1 MKYQTNK
8 DLVESQF
15 YLKMLDDFCKSGQ
28 VKIPDPASTV
38 MPWDLKED
46 PLKDYLIHLFTL
58 KVTIA
63 ETGEEVQKFQR
74 QVVNSRIKSKIFY
87 ETVGKFIVECVHHMR
102 FQRQRAWTES
112 HRADDVLDWTP
123 FRRMNEEVWRPLL
136 DQIDEEHRNDGFD
149 KTFFLRLF
157 GEESIQANH
166 NGEIHDG
173 DTDRLHSSI
182 GASKAENWERL
193 VRDWKA
199 CIEQQVISKLK
210 DFIALRQTHFESGLV
225 RMMDQITRNMKLK
238 GISEQR
244 AVQAWEMMK
253 NAWTETEFERRLNEM
268 KIQDQYPEI
277 KEIVAKMG
285 RVADAN
291 GKDRLTIASGVDMKM
306 EHSAGSDIEGIT
318 VGDDLNS
325 LLPLELAQY
334 SDEDMEGLFIYK
346 YRTRRLQ
353 TFRYKSEM
361 AKPSRKLGFTHAS
374 RKGPMIVCLDT
385 SASMYGTPERISS
398 TLIALLEETA
408 EELERDC
415 FLIDFSVS
423 TRAIDLMEKRKAQRL
438 RKLGLNV
445 SAEDFSLANSADSTD
460 SSASTASGNSSFS
473 DSGSHSG
480 FASTGRSVRRQPSTT
495 HLPFIG
501 GGTSAKKMM
510 KQMFELLDND
520 GLHYVNADVLWIT
533 DFLIPDP
540 PQSMLARFKEYRD
553 TGTRFYGI
561 RIVRDDDKEPNT
573 WKNYFNQI
581 YTIKYRPLRRY

>member
-8 DLVESQF
+8 DLAEAQY
-15 YLKMLDDFCKSGQ
+15 YLKMLDDFCKTGQ
-28 VKIPDPASTV
+28 VVIPEPSANV
-38 MPWDLKED
+38 MPWYLKDD
-46 PLKDYLIHLFTL
+46 PLMDYLVHLFTL
-58 KVTIA
+58 EVTLC
-63 ETGEEVQKFQR
+63 TGEKVRKFEK
-74 QVVNSRIKSKIFY
+74 QVVNSKIKSKVFY
-87 ETVGKFIVECVHHMR
+87 DSVGKFIVECVHHIR
-102 FQRQRAWTES
+102 FQRQRAWTEN
-112 HRADDVLDWTP
+112 HRAEDVLDWTN
-123 FRRMNEEVWRPLL
+123 FKRMDENVWHPLL
-136 DQIDEEHRNDGFD
+136 DQLAMEHENDGFD
-149 KTFFLRLF
+149 KPFFIRLF
-157 GEESIQANH
+157 AG
-166 NGEIHDG
+166 DG
-173 DTDRLHSSI
+173 AT
-182 GASKAENWERL
+182 KNENWERL
-193 VRDWKA
+193 VRDWMA
-199 CIEQQVISKLK
+199 CIERQTLSKLK
-210 DFIALRQTHFESGLV
+210 NFISIRQNNFETGLV
-225 RMMDQITRNMKLK
+225 RLMDQVTRNIKTK

-244 AVQAWEMMK
+244 AVQAWELMT
-253 NAWTETEFERRLNEM
+253 NGWTETEFERRLNQM
-268 KIQDQYPEI
+268 KVQDRYPEI

-438 RKLGLNV
+438 RKLGLTI
-445 SAEDFSLANSADSTD
+445 SEE
-460 SSASTASGNSSFS
+460 
-473 DSGSHSG
+473 
-480 FASTGRSVRRQPSTT
+480 QPSTT

-573 WKNYFNQI
+573 WKDYFNQI

>member
-46 PLKDYLIHLFTL
+46 PLKNYLIHLFTL

-210 DFIALRQTHFESGLV
+210 DFIALRQTHFETGLV

-306 EHSAGSDIEGIT
+306 EHSSGSDIEGIT

-398 TLIALLEETA
+398 TLISLIEETA

-423 TRAIDLMEKRKAQRL
+423 TRAIDLMAKRKVERL
-438 RKLGLNV
+438 KKIGINIV
-445 SAEDFSLANSADSTD
+445 EGTEDTA
-460 SSASTASGNSSFS
+460 SAS
-473 DSGSHSG
+473 
-480 FASTGRSVRRQPSTT
+480 

-510 KQMFELLDND
+510 SQMFELLDHD

-533 DFLIPDP
+533 DFLIPNSS
-540 PQSMLARFKEYRD
+540 QAMLSRFKEYKE

-561 RIVRDDDKEPNT
+561 RIVRSDDKEPNE
-573 WKNYFNQI
+573 WKAYFNQI
-581 YTIKYRPLRRY
+581 YTVRYRPLRRY

>member
-1 MKYQTNK
+1 MNYQTNK
-8 DLVESQF
+8 DLAEAQY
-15 YLKMLDDFCKSGQ
+15 YLKMLDEFCKTGQ
-28 VKIPDPASTV
+28 VVIPEPSANV
-38 MPWDLKED
+38 MPWYLKDD
-46 PLKDYLIHLFTL
+46 PLMDYLVHLFTL
-58 KVTIA
+58 EVTLC
-63 ETGEEVQKFQR
+63 TGEKVRKFEK
-74 QVVNSRIKSKIFY
+74 QVVNSKIKSKVFY
-87 ETVGKFIVECVHHMR
+87 DCVGKFIVECVHHMR

-112 HRADDVLDWTP
+112 HRADDVLDWAP
-123 FRRMNEEVWRPLL
+123 FKRMDELVWLPLL
-136 DQIDEEHRNDGFD
+136 DQLEQEHEDDGFD
-149 KTFFLRLF
+149 KPFFIRLF
-157 GEESIQANH
+157 AG
-166 NGEIHDG
+166 DG
-173 DTDRLHSSI
+173 AT
-182 GASKAENWERL
+182 KNENWERL

-199 CIEQQVISKLK
+199 CIERQTLSKLK
-210 DFIALRQTHFESGLV
+210 NFISIRQNNFETGLV
-225 RMMDQITRNMKLK
+225 RLMDQVTRNIKTK

-244 AVQAWEMMK
+244 AVQAWELMT
-253 NAWTETEFERRLNEM
+253 NGWTETEFERRLNQM
-268 KIQDQYPEI
+268 KVQDRYPEI

>member
-8 DLVESQF
+8 DLAEAQY
-15 YLKMLDDFCKSGQ
+15 YLKMLDEFCKTGQ
-28 VKIPDPASTV
+28 VVILEPSGSV
-38 MPWDLKED
+38 MPWNLKGD
-46 PLKDYLIHLFTL
+46 PLKDYLVHLFTL
-58 KVTIA
+58 EVTLC
-63 ETGEEVQKFQR
+63 TGEKVQKFER
-74 QVVNSRIKSKIFY
+74 QVVNSKIKSKVFY
-87 ETVGKFIVECVHHMR
+87 DCVGKFIVECVHHIR
-102 FQRQRAWTES
+102 FQRQRAWTEN
-112 HRADDVLDWTP
+112 HRAEDVLGWTN
-123 FRRMNEEVWRPLL
+123 FKRMDEKVWHPLL
-136 DQIDEEHRNDGFD
+136 NQLAMEHEDDGFD
-149 KTFFLRLF
+149 KPFFIRLF
-157 GEESIQANH
+157 KG
-166 NGEIHDG
+166 DG
-173 DTDRLHSSI
+173 AT
-182 GASKAENWERL
+182 KNENWERL

-199 CIEQQVISKLK
+199 CIERQTLSKLK
-210 DFIALRQTHFESGLV
+210 SFISIRQNNFETGLI
-225 RMMDQITRNMKLK
+225 RLMDQVTRNIKTK

-244 AVQAWEMMK
+244 AVQAWELMT
-253 NAWTETEFERRLNEM
+253 NGWTETEFERRLNQM
-268 KIQDQYPEI
+268 KVQDRYPEI

-423 TRAIDLMEKRKAQRL
+423 TRAIDLIEKRKAQRL
-438 RKLGLNV
+438 RKLGLTI
-445 SAEDFSLANSADSTD
+445 SDEEILGTDYADYTD
-460 SSASTASGNSSFS
+460 SSASSTSTSSS
-473 DSGSHSG
+473 TSG

-540 PQSMLARFKEYRD
+540 PQSTLARFKEYRD

-573 WKNYFNQI
+573 WKDYFNQI

>member
-58 KVTIA
+58 KVTIS

-210 DFIALRQTHFESGLV
+210 DFIALRQTHFETGLV

>member
-28 VKIPDPASTV
+28 VKIPDPASSV
-38 MPWDLKED
+38 MPWNLKED

-210 DFIALRQTHFESGLV
+210 DFIALRQTHFETGLV

-306 EHSAGSDIEGIT
+306 EHSSGSDIEGIT

-361 AKPSRKLGFTHAS
+361 SKPSRKLGFTHAS

-385 SASMYGTPERISS
+385 SASMYGMPERISS
-398 TLIALLEETA
+398 TLISLLEETA
-408 EELERDC
+408 EDLERDC

-423 TRAIDLMEKRKAQRL
+423 TRAIDLMAKRKAERL
-438 RKLGLNV
+438 KRIGITV
-445 SAEDFSLANSADSTD
+445 VDSTEIPDNSADL
-460 SSASTASGNSSFS
+460 SSEGQA
-473 DSGSHSG
+473 H
-480 FASTGRSVRRQPSTT
+480 TGRGVRRQPTTT

-510 KQMFELLDND
+510 NQMFDLLDND

-533 DFLIPDP
+533 DFLIPNP
-540 PQSMLARFKEYRD
+540 PQQMLARFKEYKE

-561 RIVRDDDKEPNT
+561 RIVRDDDKEPNE
-573 WKNYFNQI
+573 WKDYFNRI

>member
-1 MKYQTNK
+1 MNYQTNK
-8 DLVESQF
+8 DLAEAQY
-15 YLKMLDDFCKSGQ
+15 YLKMLDDFCKTGQ
-28 VKIPDPASTV
+28 VIIPEPSSSV
-38 MPWDLKED
+38 MPWNLKDD
-46 PLKDYLIHLFTL
+46 PLKDYLVHLFTL
-58 KVTIA
+58 EVMLG
-63 ETGEEVQKFQR
+63 TGEKVRKFER
-74 QVVNSRIKSKIFY
+74 QVVNSKLKSKVFY
-87 ETVGKFIVECVHHMR
+87 DSVGKFIVECVHHIR
-102 FQRQRAWTES
+102 FQRQRAWTEN
-112 HRADDVLDWTP
+112 HRAEDVLEWTN
-123 FRRMNEEVWRPLL
+123 FKRMEEKVWLPLL
-136 DQIDEEHRNDGFD
+136 NRLAMEHEDDGFD
-149 KTFFLRLF
+149 KPFFIRLF
-157 GEESIQANH
+157 EG
-166 NGEIHDG
+166 DG
-173 DTDRLHSSI
+173 
-182 GASKAENWERL
+182 AAKNENWERL
-193 VRDWKA
+193 ARDWKS
-199 CIEQQVISKLK
+199 CIERQTLDKLK
-210 DFIALRQTHFESGLV
+210 NFISIRQKNFEIGLI
-225 RMMDQITRNMKLK
+225 RLMDQVTRNIKTK

-244 AVQAWEMMK
+244 AVQAWELMT
-253 NAWTETEFERRLNEM
+253 NGWTETEFERRLNQV
-268 KIQDQYPEI
+268 KVQDRYPEI
-277 KEIVAKMG
+277 KEVVAKMG

-291 GKDRLTIASGVDMKM
+291 GKERLTIASGVDMKM

-334 SDEDMEGLFIYK
+334 SDEDMEGIFIYK

-385 SASMYGTPERISS
+385 SASMYGTPERIST

-423 TRAIDLMEKRKAQRL
+423 TRAIDLMEKRRTQRL
-438 RKLGLNV
+438 RKLGLNI
-445 SAEDFSLANSADSTD
+445 SDEDVLGTDYTD
-460 SSASTASGNSSFS
+460 SSSPSSIS
-473 DSGSHSG
+473 SSAYSASG
-480 FASTGRSVRRQPSTT
+480 FASTGRSVRRQPSTA

-573 WKNYFNQI
+573 WKDYFNQI
-581 YTIKYRPLRRY
+581 YTIRYRPLRRY

>member
-8 DLVESQF
+8 DLAEAQY
-15 YLKMLDDFCKSGQ
+15 YLKMLDDFCKTGQ
-28 VKIPDPASTV
+28 VVIPEPSANV
-38 MPWDLKED
+38 MPWYLKDD
-46 PLKDYLIHLFTL
+46 PLMDYLVHLFTL
-58 KVTIA
+58 EVTLC
-63 ETGEEVQKFQR
+63 TGEKVRKFEK
-74 QVVNSRIKSKIFY
+74 QVVNSKIKSKVFY
-87 ETVGKFIVECVHHMR
+87 DSVGKFIVECVHHIR
-102 FQRQRAWTES
+102 FQRQRAWTEN
-112 HRADDVLDWTP
+112 HRAEDVLDWTN
-123 FRRMNEEVWRPLL
+123 FKRMDENVWHPLL
-136 DQIDEEHRNDGFD
+136 DQLAMEHEDDGFD
-149 KTFFLRLF
+149 KPFFIRLF
-157 GEESIQANH
+157 AG
-166 NGEIHDG
+166 DG
-173 DTDRLHSSI
+173 AT
-182 GASKAENWERL
+182 KNENWERL

-199 CIEQQVISKLK
+199 CIERQTLSKLK
-210 DFIALRQTHFESGLV
+210 NFISIRQNNFETGLV
-225 RMMDQITRNMKLK
+225 RLMDQVTRNIKTK

-244 AVQAWEMMK
+244 AVQAWELMT
-253 NAWTETEFERRLNEM
+253 NGWTETEFERRLNQM
-268 KIQDQYPEI
+268 KVQDRYPEI

-318 VGDDLNS
+318 VGDDLNF

>member
-8 DLVESQF
+8 DLAEAQY
-15 YLKMLDDFCKSGQ
+15 YLKMLDDFCKTGQ
-28 VKIPDPASTV
+28 VVIPEPSSNV
-38 MPWDLKED
+38 MPWYLKDD
-46 PLKDYLIHLFTL
+46 PLKDYLVHLFTL
-58 KVTIA
+58 EVTLC
-63 ETGEEVQKFQR
+63 TGEKVRKFEK
-74 QVVNSRIKSKIFY
+74 QVVNSKIKSKVFY
-87 ETVGKFIVECVHHMR
+87 DSVGKFIVECVHHIR
-102 FQRQRAWTES
+102 FQSQRAWTEN
-112 HRADDVLDWTP
+112 HRAEDVLDWTN
-123 FRRMNEEVWRPLL
+123 FKRMDENVWHPLL
-136 DQIDEEHRNDGFD
+136 DQLAMEHEDDGFD
-149 KTFFLRLF
+149 KPFFIRLF
-157 GEESIQANH
+157 AG
-166 NGEIHDG
+166 DG
-173 DTDRLHSSI
+173 AT
-182 GASKAENWERL
+182 KNENWERL

-199 CIEQQVISKLK
+199 CIERQTLSKLK
-210 DFIALRQTHFESGLV
+210 NFISIRQNNFETGLV
-225 RMMDQITRNMKLK
+225 RLMDQVTRNIKTK

-244 AVQAWEMMK
+244 AVQAWELMT
-253 NAWTETEFERRLNEM
+253 NGWTETEFERRLNQM
-268 KIQDQYPEI
+268 KVQDRYPEI

-480 FASTGRSVRRQPSTT
+480 FASTGRSVRHQPSTT

>member
-8 DLVESQF
+8 DLIESQF

-38 MPWDLKED
+38 MPWNLKED

-166 NGEIHDG
+166 HGVKHDG

-210 DFIALRQTHFESGLV
+210 DFIALRQTHFETGLV

-306 EHSAGSDIEGIT
+306 EHSSGSDIEGIT

-361 AKPSRKLGFTHAS
+361 SKPSRKLGFTHAS

-398 TLIALLEETA
+398 TLISLLEETA
-408 EELERDC
+408 EDLERDC

-423 TRAIDLMEKRKAQRL
+423 TRAIDLMAKRKAERL
-438 RKLGLNV
+438 KRIGITV
-445 SAEDFSLANSADSTD
+445 VEAHASSGIPGTSETSD
-460 SSASTASGNSSFS
+460 SSVGLSS
-473 DSGSHSG
+473 DGQAH
-480 FASTGRSVRRQPSTT
+480 TGRGVRRQPTTT

-510 KQMFELLDND
+510 SQMFDLLDND

-533 DFLIPDP
+533 DFLIPNP
-540 PQSMLARFKEYRD
+540 PQQMLARFKEYKE

-561 RIVRDDDKEPNT
+561 RIVRDDDKEPNE
-573 WKNYFNQI
+573 WKEYFNQI

>member
-1 MKYQTNK
+1 MKYQTSK
-8 DLVESQF
+8 DLVEAQY
-15 YLKMLDDFCKSGQ
+15 YLKMLDDFCKTGQ
-28 VKIPDPASTV
+28 VVIPESSGSA
-38 MPWDLKED
+38 MPWNLKED
-46 PLKDYLIHLFTL
+46 PLKDYLVHLFTL
-58 KVTIA
+58 EITLG
-63 ETGEEVQKFQR
+63 TGEKVRKFER
-74 QVVNSRIKSKIFY
+74 QVVNSKIKSKVFY
-87 ETVGKFIVECVHHMR
+87 DSVGKFIVESVHHIR
-102 FQRQRAWTES
+102 FQRQRAWTEN
-112 HRADDVLDWTP
+112 HRADDVLDWTS
-123 FRRMNEEVWRPLL
+123 FKRMDENVWHPLL
-136 DQIDEEHRNDGFD
+136 NQLEMEHGDDGFD
-149 KTFFLRLF
+149 KPFFIRLF
-157 GEESIQANH
+157 KG
-166 NGEIHDG
+166 DG
-173 DTDRLHSSI
+173 AT
-182 GASKAENWERL
+182 KVENWERL

-199 CIEQQVISKLK
+199 CIERQTLQKLK
-210 DFIALRQTHFESGLV
+210 DYISIRQNNFEAGLV
-225 RMMDQITRNMKLK
+225 RMMDQVSRNVRMK

-244 AVQAWEMMK
+244 AVQAWELMT
-253 NAWTETEFERRLNEM
+253 NGWTETEFERRLNQM
-268 KIQDQYPEI
+268 KVQDRYPEI

-353 TFRYKSEM
+353 TFRFKSEM
-361 AKPSRKLGFTHAS
+361 SKPSRKLGFTHAS

-423 TRAIDLMEKRKAQRL
+423 TKAIDLVEKRKAERL

-445 SAEDFSLANSADSTD
+445 SAEDFSLVDSADGAD
-460 SSASTASGNSSFS
+460 SSASTASSNSSFS
-473 DSGSHSG
+473 SNGSGSG

-510 KQMFELLDND
+510 KQMFDLLDND

-573 WKNYFNQI
+573 WKDYFNQI

>member
-149 KTFFLRLF
+149 KTFFLQLF

-210 DFIALRQTHFESGLV
+210 DFIALRQTHFETGLV

-285 RVADAN
+285 RVADAD

-306 EHSAGSDIEGIT
+306 EHSSGSDIEGIT

-361 AKPSRKLGFTHAS
+361 SKPSRKLGFTHAS

-398 TLIALLEETA
+398 TLISLLEETA
-408 EELERDC
+408 EDLERDC

-423 TRAIDLMEKRKAQRL
+423 TRAIDLMAKRKAERL
-438 RKLGLNV
+438 KRIGITV
-445 SAEDFSLANSADSTD
+445 VEVHESSGIPGTSESPENSAGL
-460 SSASTASGNSSFS
+460 SSDGQA
-473 DSGSHSG
+473 H
-480 FASTGRSVRRQPSTT
+480 TGRGIRRQPTTT

-510 KQMFELLDND
+510 NQMFDLLDND

-533 DFLIPDP
+533 DFLIPNP
-540 PQSMLARFKEYRD
+540 PQQMLARFKEYKE

-561 RIVRDDDKEPNT
+561 RIVRDDDKEPNE
-573 WKNYFNQI
+573 WKDYFNHI

>member
-1 MKYQTNK
+1 MNYQTNK
-8 DLVESQF
+8 DLAEAQY
-15 YLKMLDDFCKSGQ
+15 YLKMLDEFCKTGQ
-28 VKIPDPASTV
+28 VVIPEPSASV
-38 MPWDLKED
+38 MPWNLKVD
-46 PLKDYLIHLFTL
+46 PLKDYLVHLFTL
-58 KVTIA
+58 EVTLC
-63 ETGEEVQKFQR
+63 TGEKVRKFER
-74 QVVNSRIKSKIFY
+74 QVVNSKIKGKVFY
-87 ETVGKFIVECVHHMR
+87 DCVGKFIVESVHHIR
-102 FQRQRAWTES
+102 FQRQRAWTEN
-112 HRADDVLDWTP
+112 HRADDVLDWTN
-123 FRRMNEEVWRPLL
+123 FKRMDEKVWHPLL
-136 DQIDEEHRNDGFD
+136 NQLAMEHEDDGFD
-149 KTFFLRLF
+149 KPFFIRLF
-157 GEESIQANH
+157 QG
-166 NGEIHDG
+166 DG
-173 DTDRLHSSI
+173 AT
-182 GASKAENWERL
+182 KNENWERL

-199 CIEQQVISKLK
+199 CIERQTLQKLK
-210 DFIALRQTHFESGLV
+210 DYISIRQNNFETGLI
-225 RMMDQITRNMKLK
+225 RMMDQVTRNIKMK
-238 GISEQR
+238 GVSEQR
-244 AVQAWEMMK
+244 AVQAWELMT
-253 NAWTETEFERRLNEM
+253 NGWTETEFERRLNQM
-268 KIQDQYPEI
+268 KVQDRYPEI

-325 LLPLELAQY
+325 LLPLEFAQY

-480 FASTGRSVRRQPSTT
+480 FASTGRSVSA
-495 HLPFIG
+495 
-501 GGTSAKKMM
+501 TSSRLEGYPA
-510 KQMFELLDND
+510 
-520 GLHYVNADVLWIT
+520 G
-533 DFLIPDP
+533 
-540 PQSMLARFKEYRD
+540 
-553 TGTRFYGI
+553 
-561 RIVRDDDKEPNT
+561 
-573 WKNYFNQI
+573 
-581 YTIKYRPLRRY
+581 

>member
-38 MPWDLKED
+38 MPWNLKED

-210 DFIALRQTHFESGLV
+210 DFIALRQTHFETGLV

-306 EHSAGSDIEGIT
+306 EHSSGSDIEGIT

-361 AKPSRKLGFTHAS
+361 SKPSRKLGFTHAS

-398 TLIALLEETA
+398 TLISLLEETA
-408 EELERDC
+408 EDLERDC

-423 TRAIDLMEKRKAQRL
+423 TRAIDLMAKRKAERL
-438 RKLGLNV
+438 KRIGITV
-445 SAEDFSLANSADSTD
+445 VDSTEIPDNSADL
-460 SSASTASGNSSFS
+460 SSDGQA
-473 DSGSHSG
+473 H
-480 FASTGRSVRRQPSTT
+480 TGRGVRRQPTTT

-510 KQMFELLDND
+510 NQMFDLLDND

-533 DFLIPDP
+533 DFLIPNP
-540 PQSMLARFKEYRD
+540 PQQMLARFKEYKE

-561 RIVRDDDKEPNT
+561 RIVRDDDKEPNE
-573 WKNYFNQI
+573 WKDYFNQI

>member
-15 YLKMLDDFCKSGQ
+15 YLKILDDFCKSGQ

-123 FRRMNEEVWRPLL
+123 FRRMNEEVWRSLL

-149 KTFFLRLF
+149 KTFFLQLF

-210 DFIALRQTHFESGLV
+210 DFIALRQTHFETGLV

-306 EHSAGSDIEGIT
+306 EHSSGSDIEGIT

-361 AKPSRKLGFTHAS
+361 SKPSRKLGFTHAS

-398 TLIALLEETA
+398 TLISLLEETA
-408 EELERDC
+408 EDLERDC

-423 TRAIDLMEKRKAQRL
+423 TRAIDLMAKRKAERL
-438 RKLGLNV
+438 KRIGITV
-445 SAEDFSLANSADSTD
+445 VEVHESSGIPGTSESPENSAGL
-460 SSASTASGNSSFS
+460 SSDGQA
-473 DSGSHSG
+473 H
-480 FASTGRSVRRQPSTT
+480 TGRGIRRQPTTT

-510 KQMFELLDND
+510 NQMFDLLDND

-533 DFLIPDP
+533 DFLIPNP
-540 PQSMLARFKEYRD
+540 PQQMLARFKEYKE

-561 RIVRDDDKEPNT
+561 RIVRDDDKEPNE
-573 WKNYFNQI
+573 WKDYFNRI

>member
-28 VKIPDPASTV
+28 VRIPDPASTV
-38 MPWDLKED
+38 MPWNLKED

-74 QVVNSRIKSKIFY
+74 QVVSSRIKSKIFY

-182 GASKAENWERL
+182 GASKTENWERL

-210 DFIALRQTHFESGLV
+210 DFIALRQTHFETGLV

-306 EHSAGSDIEGIT
+306 EHSSGSDIEGIT

-361 AKPSRKLGFTHAS
+361 SKPSRKLGFTHAS

-398 TLIALLEETA
+398 TLISLLEETA
-408 EELERDC
+408 EDLERDC

-423 TRAIDLMEKRKAQRL
+423 TRAIDLMAKRKAERL
-438 RKLGLNV
+438 KRIGITV
-445 SAEDFSLANSADSTD
+445 VEAHASSGIPGTSETSD
-460 SSASTASGNSSFS
+460 SSVGLSS
-473 DSGSHSG
+473 DGQAH
-480 FASTGRSVRRQPSTT
+480 TGRGVRRQPTTT

-510 KQMFELLDND
+510 SQMFDLLDND

-533 DFLIPDP
+533 DFLIPNP
-540 PQSMLARFKEYRD
+540 PQQMLARFKEYKE

-561 RIVRDDDKEPNT
+561 RIVRDDDKEPNE
-573 WKNYFNQI
+573 WKEYFNQI

>member
-38 MPWDLKED
+38 MPWNLKED

-210 DFIALRQTHFESGLV
+210 DFIALRQTHFETGLV

-306 EHSAGSDIEGIT
+306 EHSSGSDIEGIT

-361 AKPSRKLGFTHAS
+361 SKPSRKLGFTHAS

-398 TLIALLEETA
+398 TLISLLEETA
-408 EELERDC
+408 EDLERDC

-423 TRAIDLMEKRKAQRL
+423 TRAIDLMAKRKAERL
-438 RKLGLNV
+438 KRIGITV
-445 SAEDFSLANSADSTD
+445 VDSTEIPDNSADL
-460 SSASTASGNSSFS
+460 SSDGQA
-473 DSGSHSG
+473 H
-480 FASTGRSVRRQPSTT
+480 TGRGVRRQPTTT

-510 KQMFELLDND
+510 NQMFDLLDND

-533 DFLIPDP
+533 DFLIPNP
-540 PQSMLARFKEYRD
+540 PQQMLARFKEYKE

-561 RIVRDDDKEPNT
+561 RIVRDDDKEPNE
-573 WKNYFNQI
+573 WKDYFNRI